1 MRGHAQ
7 ARGLRAT
14 TCTWAGT
21 HPSAPLSATS
31 TCHSTLGPSGGNPG
45 VSCEQGAVALI
56 LGVTQR
62 LQNCANS
69 TVCLK
74 TLLGLL
80 SKVADNLRPKVA
92 EPSPAASP
100 RACGDC
106 WPPGTVGTHFSR
118 NRAGRCGESSL
129 SLVET
134 AGDQGLKAERRWR
147 GYTQP
152 RPLLEELAT
161 VRSQPDGLSFS
172 EDAGCWEGASSVFLM
187 ETGGSEETCE

>member
-1 MRGHAQ
+1 MPIRVRECSRSRSHTAHGSWGGRGAAGAATTRGHAQ

-152 RPLLEELAT
+152 RPCGGEAPG
-161 VRSQPDGLSFS
+161 S
-172 EDAGCWEGASSVFLM
+172 GA
-187 ETGGSEETCE
+187 